1 MGHEGNE
8 ANKEQYVDNQ
18 YVRERLMVSRT
29 KAYEIMRADRRGL
42 RALMPSSGTGE
53 CLRVRK
59 DVFFRWVSEHCGEEQ
74 HPCANAFITR
84 WWAAPHLRSVG

>member
-29 KAYEIMRADRRGL
+29 KAYEIMREIEGVYEPNAVFRYGGKFASEEGCVL
-42 RALMPSSGTGE
+42 SGGFPSTAAKNNIHAPMPSSPGGGRRRT
-53 CLRVRK
+53 CVR
-59 DVFFRWVSEHCGEEQ
+59 
-74 HPCANAFITR
+74 
-84 WWAAPHLRSVG
+84 

>member
-1 MGHEGNE
+1 MEYEGNE

-29 KAYEIMRADRRGL
+29 KAYEIMREIEGVYEPNAVFRYGR
-42 RALMPSSGTGE
+42 S
-53 CLRVRK
+53 LRVRK
-59 DVFFRWVSEHCGEEQ
+59 DVFWRWVAEQSVEEQ
-74 HPCANAFITR
+74 HSCTNGFITR